1 MSATPSVRVAVLRDR
16 YKRNSAVI
24 AQSFGSKNTTTL
36 GQGGSDGAI
45 EVDQVGEG
53 SRALIRHSPTG
64 STVLISQDYLVSRH

>member
-16 YKRNSAVI
+16 YKRNSAAI

-45 EVDQVGEG
+45 EVDQVGG
-53 SRALIRHSPTG
+53 RK
-64 STVLISQDYLVSRH
+64 